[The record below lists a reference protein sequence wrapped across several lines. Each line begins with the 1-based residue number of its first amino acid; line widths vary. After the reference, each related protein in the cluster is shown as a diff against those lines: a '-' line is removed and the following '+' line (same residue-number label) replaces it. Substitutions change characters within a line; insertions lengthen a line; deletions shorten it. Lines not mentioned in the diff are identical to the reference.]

1 MGLLSF
7 IATLPLAP
15 VRGVISLAELIQRQV
30 EEELHNPASARRAS
44 RGAGGRTCGRR
55 DLRRG
60 GRAGTA
66 GHPRSNDRNGTSHR
80 SGEGVTGDGRRGATT
95 VAGTRDRRDRDA

>member
-30 EEELHNPASARRAS
+30 EEELHNPASARRALEELEDA
-44 RGAGGRTCGRR
+44 RAAGEISAEEEEEAQQAI
-55 DLRRG
+55 L
-60 GRAGTA
+60 
-66 GHPRSNDRNGTSHR
+66 DRM
-80 SGEGVTGDGRRGATT
+80 TGSARPSSPEKE
-95 VAGTRDRRDRDA
+95 

>member
-30 EEELHNPASARRAS
+30 EEEVHNPASARRALEELEDA
-44 RGAGGRTCGRR
+44 RAAGEISAEEEEQAQQAILDRMT
-55 DLRRG
+55 
-60 GRAGTA
+60 GTA
-66 GHPRSNDRNGTSHR
+66 HP
-80 SGEGVTGDGRRGATT
+80 TGPEKE
-95 VAGTRDRRDRDA
+95 